1 MGLPQ
6 STGCAELCG
15 DGGGWLQVCVEG
27 YEVHG
32 DASHKVLP
40 SLTGAPISLNQC
52 PLALEK
58 GPGGPLLSP
67 VLPLVCQNVRRV
79 ESGQG

>member
-1 MGLPQ
+1 M
-6 STGCAELCG
+6 
-15 DGGGWLQVCVEG
+15 D
-27 YEVHG
+27 G
-32 DASHKVLP
+32 DASRNVLP

>member
-6 STGCAELCG
+6 STGWCWSCA

-27 YEVHG
+27 YEVDG
-32 DASHKVLP
+32 DASRNVLP